1 MGKSFE
7 DGLRV
12 RTDRIEPIVNDNVF
26 PTQFR
31 NVVKWLSQ
39 SPDTALF
46 SVQIRTFLPEI
57 ISD

>member
-7 DGLRV
+7 DGIRV

-31 NVVKWLSQ
+31 KVVQL
-39 SPDTALF
+39 
-46 SVQIRTFLPEI
+46 VRTI
-57 ISD
+57 A

>member
-7 DGLRV
+7 DGIRV

-31 NVVKWLSQ
+31 KVAQLVR
-39 SPDTALF
+39 A
-46 SVQIRTFLPEI
+46 IA
-57 ISD
+57 